1 MRDAIVRSYVRS
13 TMSRMHWTDD
23 RHHLFVEA
31 VEFLGGE
38 RTATPKKILN
48 YMDEGDLTLSQ
59 IKSHLQM
66 YRNKKEGVSVKER
79 RMIREMNQ
87 RQSQQ
92 YLQIYEYLQDA
103 IQNEISTKKVTPTE
117 VSCKSL
123 YQSSRV
129 GENENK
135 ANDVIAAGDGA
146 NGEEDMSLEL
156 TLGLKY

>member
-1 MRDAIVRSYVRS
+1 M
-13 TMSRMHWTDD
+13 
-23 RHHLFVEA
+23 
-31 VEFLGGE
+31 G
-38 RTATPKKILN
+38 
-48 YMDEGDLTLSQ
+48 EGDLTLSQ
-59 IKSHLQM
+59 VKSHLQM

-79 RMIREMNQ
+79 RMILKMNQ

-92 YLQIYEYLQDA
+92 YLQIYEHLRDA
-103 IQNEISTKKVTPTE
+103 VQNQQNTRKVTPME

-129 GENENK
+129 GKNENK
-135 ANDVIAAGDGA
+135 DNDVIVAGDGA

>member
-1 MRDAIVRSYVRS
+1 
-13 TMSRMHWTDD
+13 MSRMHWTDD

-48 YMDEGDLTLSQ
+48 YMGERDLTLSQ
-59 IKSHLQM
+59 VKSHLQM

-79 RMIREMNQ
+79 RMIRKMNQ
-87 RQSQQ
+87 RQSHQ
-92 YLQIYEYLQDA
+92 YLQIYEHLRDA
-103 IQNEISTKKVTPTE
+103 IPNQQNTRTVTPME

-129 GENENK
+129 GKNENK
-135 ANDVIAAGDGA
+135 DNDVIAAGDGA

>member
-1 MRDAIVRSYVRS
+1 
-13 TMSRMHWTDD
+13 MSRVHWTTD
-23 RHHLFVEA
+23 RHHRFVEA

-48 YMDEGDLTLSQ
+48 FMGGRGLTLSQ

-79 RMIREMNQ
+79 RMIQKMNQ

-92 YLQIYEYLQDA
+92 YLEIYECIPDA
-103 IQNEISTKKVTPTE
+103 IQNQQNTKKVTPTE

-129 GENENK
+129 GKNENRD
-135 ANDVIAAGDGA
+135 NDVIASGDGT
-146 NGEEDMSLEL
+146 NDEEDMSLEL